1 MTARLSVANYYKYRR
16 WYTDTPDIARL
27 LTGWGVTAECLAAT
41 HRYRSADR
49 LTRERFY
56 VWQGLVSEP

>member
-1 MTARLSVANYYKYRR
+1 MTAKLSVANYYKYRR

-41 HRYRSADR
+41 HLFDQ
-49 LTRERFY
+49 RFNFFR
-56 VWQGLVSEP
+56 QRKPPGSIA